1 MTVEDA
7 RVGFELQRFEA
18 GQDGLLEIEGEWSN
32 VRGMRFVRPALVV
45 REGGAE
51 RTLLATLD
59 HKPWSPDGR
68 PWRAAFPWDGG
79 EIDPRRAQ
87 LAVAPSIVVPLAA
100 AGGEPV
106 QADPVDVLRGRLH
119 EAQER
124 IRHLEAEVGFLRR
137 EREERNADTDQ
148 ERERAVAARN
158 AARGAQAAA
167 ERERDVARA
176 ELERRKERLSGA
188 EEERVR
194 AEREAEDALRDRER
208 AAEEARAIA
217 REREQAERER
227 ARVSRELE
235 AARAAQAAAETERDE
250 AIARPSGM
258 VPLAARAEQLRADN
272 HEREALQADWAAR
285 VAAVVAVLVLFILL
299 VTFLKVL

>member
-18 GQDGLLEIEGEWSN
+18 GRDGLLEIEGEWSN

-45 REGGAE
+45 RDGGAE

-68 PWRAAFPWDGG
+68 PWRAAFPW
-79 EIDPRRAQ
+79 
-87 LAVAPSIVVPLAA
+87 

-137 EREERNADTDQ
+137 EREERTADTD
-148 ERERAVAARN
+148 
-158 AARGAQAAA
+158 
-167 ERERDVARA
+167 
-176 ELERRKERLSGA
+176 
-188 EEERVR
+188 EER
-194 AEREAEDALRDRER
+194 
-208 AAEEARAIA
+208 
-217 REREQAERER
+217 
-227 ARVSRELE
+227 
-235 AARAAQAAAETERDE
+235 
-250 AIARPSGM
+250 
-258 VPLAARAEQLRADN
+258 
-272 HEREALQADWAAR
+272 
-285 VAAVVAVLVLFILL
+285 
-299 VTFLKVL
+299 